1 MEKNNILITGA
12 NSPVTIDII
21 KKLKLKDYLIYAT
34 SRRKIKKNKKLSGIK
49 YFTIDLK
56 KNFVLPYKKFRYLI
70 HFASATPYKIY
81 SKKEYNKINV
91 EGFHRLLSQLDSVQ
105 KIILLSTTDVLD
117 LNSKKGENKLKRD
130 GKLIYSKSKKNMEKL
145 LIDYSKKYKI
155 KSLILRCPAI
165 MCNTKNNINFI
176 QKLVYNYIKIKNLT
190 IYNSESKFNN
200 IIDTNSIYKTIS
212 FFLKKKVLKN
222 STYTFTLAAR
232 NKIKLEL
239 FFDLL
244 FKRKKL
250 KFNIIKKNDKYKTVK
265 PLRVSK
271 RIFNKVKTPSIIEII
286 NKI

>member
-1 MEKNNILITGA
+1 MEKDNILITGA

-34 SRRKIKKNKKLSGIK
+34 SRSEIKKNKKLSDIK

-56 KNFVLPYKKFRYLI
+56 KNFVIPNKKFRYLI

-81 SKKEYNKINV
+81 SKKEYNKINI
-91 EGFHRLLSQLDSVQ
+91 EGFHRLLCQLDSVQ

-117 LNSKKGENKLKRD
+117 LNSKKGENKLKRE

-165 MCNTKNNINFI
+165 MCSTKNNINFI
-176 QKLVYNYIKIKNLT
+176 QKLVYNYIQTKNLT
-190 IYNSESKFNN
+190 IYNSKSKFNN
-200 IIDTNSIYKTIS
+200 IIDTNSIFKTIN
-212 FFLKKKVLKN
+212 FFFKKKVLKN

-232 NKIKLEL
+232 NKIRLEL

-250 KFNIIKKNDKYKTVK
+250 KFNIIKKNDKYKAVK